1 MLSIMTSLFSSR
13 RLLYAKHLGT
23 QLADVLAMSRH
34 SHHYHVSNAL
44 ATKSY
49 DIRRNGS
56 GTVFH
61 KYMGRLGNQL
71 FQYAAIT
78 EIARQ
83 NNMDACIRDSGE
95 VPLSAFFEGIGEEE
109 SCESTQPLNYRIE
122 DRYGGWQ
129 TFELPKED
137 IVLEGSFQ
145 SYKYID
151 PKLRTRLLMKPLIA
165 HQAKGFTEVLSEH
178 VLVGMHIRRYE
189 EFHLRI
195 PSEQY
200 FKNAMKYFTTK
211 FADVGFVVV
220 SDDVEWCKKQDFLQR
235 ENIHIVPVNP
245 PVIDLAILIECDHII
260 LSVGTFGWWGSYLG
274 ADSRAGGEIVYYDSE
289 FVRESPVN
297 IGQIHT
303 PDYYPPHWVAL
314 GDAFQA

>member
-1 MLSIMTSLFSSR
+1 MLSVTTRLFSSK

-23 QLADVLAMSRH
+23 QLADVVSMSRH
-34 SHHYHVSNAL
+34 AHHYHTSNAVG
-44 ATKSY
+44 TRSN
-49 DIRRNGS
+49 DVRRNGS

-61 KYMGRLGNQL
+61 QYMGRLGNQL

-83 NNMDACIRDSGE
+83 NNMDVCIRDSDE
-95 VPLSAFFEGIGEEE
+95 LPLSAFFEGIGSEE

-122 DRYGGWQ
+122 DKYGGWQ
-129 TFELPKED
+129 TFELPQED

-151 PKLRTRLLMKPLIA
+151 PKLRTRLLMKPVIA
-165 HQAKGFTEVLSEH
+165 HQAKGFTGILSED

-189 EFHLRI
+189 ESHLRI

-200 FKNAMKYFTTK
+200 FKNAMQYFTNK
-211 FADVGFVVV
+211 FGNVGFVVV
-220 SDDVEWCKKQDFLQR
+220 SDDVKWCNEQDFLKG
-235 ENIHIVPVNP
+235 ENIHIVPINP

-274 ADSRAGGEIVYYDSE
+274 ADSRTGGEIVYYDSE
-289 FVRESPVN
+289 FVRDSLVN
-297 IGQIHT
+297 IGQVHT
-303 PDYYPPHWVAL
+303 PDYYPPKWVAF
-314 GDAFQA
+314 GDSVQP